1 MLSGDTGGILEPGL
15 SHLQGDGGGNIERSW
30 FKVALSLPRAPA
42 NRGQWVQCSLSRVE
56 ARAGS
61 GISTTTHGSVS
72 CRIPVFFFLFFC
84 FSSGHITLL
93 SLIQV

>member
-1 MLSGDTGGILEPGL
+1 MNLGTSL
-15 SHLQGDGGGNIERSW
+15 SHLQGNGGGKIERSW
-30 FKVALSLPRAPA
+30 VKVALSLSRPPA
-42 NRGQWVQCSLSRVE
+42 NKGQWVQSSLSRVE

-61 GISTTTHGSVS
+61 GISTPTHGSVS
-72 CRIPVFFFLFFC
+72 CHIPVFFSFF